1 VTVTPLSRPAGSSA
15 RPTRTYDVVVVGG
28 GHNGLVA
35 AFYLAK
41 AGRRV
46 LVVERREIVG
56 GACVTEEFAPGYRA
70 STGAYILS
78 MLRPA
83 IWKDLRLRERGVV
96 TDDAGPSLN
105 LFPDGADLLLDDDP
119 DQAAEAVRRFSK
131 TDAEAL
137 PEVEDQLLRLAG
149 LLVPTFDLTAFN
161 VGALHTRDRRT
172 LTALLRSAVRS
183 RKDLD
188 EALFLLTTS
197 ATHYLTE
204 RFESPYVR
212 AALGWHSINDS
223 LNGPSTLGTAY
234 VLLHDHVSHE
244 PGGGLRRWGFVRGGM
259 GRVTELMAEAAREVG
274 AEIRVGV
281 GVERILTRRSGDDVR
296 VTGIQ
301 LEDGTVVAAGL
312 VLSNADPV
320 HTFDRLCDPSDL
332 PADFLRAVRNIRI
345 DGTSIKINLALDRL
359 PAARGQ
365 DGSGPQGYHHG
376 VIELGPTLDVLD
388 LQQAEARAGI
398 PAVGAHIEMCFPTV
412 HDPSLAPEGK
422 HVATVD
428 INSQPYSLAD
438 GDWDSMKEKVAD
450 RVLNELDDYFP
461 GISTSVLHRQVLS
474 PLDLERVLGLTGGHA
489 LHGEMAPDQL
499 FMNRPVR
506 GYADYRTPISGLYLC
521 GAGTHPGGGVSGANG
536 RNCAAEVLR
545 DQRGTSGLLRRRSKG
560 S

>member
-1 VTVTPLSRPAGSSA
+1 MSDKS
-15 RPTRTYDVVVVGG
+15 YDAVVVGA

-35 AFYLAK
+35 AFYLAR

-56 GACVTEEFAPGYRA
+56 GACVTEEFAPGFRA

-83 IWKDLRLRERGVV
+83 IWTDLRLRQRGVM

-119 DQAAEAVRRFSK
+119 ATAASAVRRFSPA
-131 TDAEAL
+131 DALAL
-137 PEVEDQLLRLAG
+137 PRVEDQLLRLAA

-161 VGALHTRDRRT
+161 VGSLHRRDSRT
-172 LTALLRSAVRS
+172 LVSLLRNTLRS

-197 ATHYLTE
+197 ADHYLSE

-223 LNGPSTLGTAY
+223 LAGPATFGTAY
-234 VLLHDHVSHE
+234 VLLHDHVSHD

-259 GRVTELMAEAAREVG
+259 GKVTAAMAEAAREAG
-274 AEIRVGV
+274 AEIRLGV
-281 GVERILTRRSGDDVR
+281 GVDRILTRGPQGRPQVAGV
-296 VTGIQ
+296 Q
-301 LEDGTVVAAGL
+301 LADGSAVAASM
-312 VLSNADPV
+312 VLSGADPK
-320 HTFDRLCDPSDL
+320 HTFLTLCDSADL
-332 PADFLRAVRNIRI
+332 PTDFLAAVDNIRSE
-345 DGTSIKINLALDRL
+345 GTSIKINLALDRL

-365 DGSGPQGYHHG
+365 SGTGTQPYHHG
-376 VIELGPTLDVLD
+376 VLELGPTLDVLD
-388 LQQAEARAGI
+388 LQQAGARAGI
-398 PAVGAHIEMCFPTV
+398 PATGAHIEMCFPTV
-412 HDPSLAPEGK
+412 HDPSLAPPGR
-422 HVATVD
+422 HIATID
-428 INSQPYSLAD
+428 INSQPYRLAE
-438 GDWDSMKEKVAD
+438 GDWDSIKERVAD
-450 RVLNELDDYFP
+450 RVLEELEEYFP
-461 GISTSVLHRQVLS
+461 GLSSSVLHRQVLS

-506 GYADYRTPISGLYLC
+506 GYADYRTPIAGLYLC

-536 RNCAAEVLR
+536 RNSATEALR
-545 DQRGTSGLLRRRSKG
+545 DLRRGRSWLPRRSDGKR
-560 S
+560 